1 MHSNKLY
8 KQTII
13 SLPLVGGM
21 INELLWI
28 MFMLLTLSTVLFA
41 YRFFGRTGLYC
52 MIVIN
57 IIVANLQVV
66 KTVEL
71 FGLVATLG
79 NILYGSVFLATDI
92 LNENYGKTTARK
104 GVWFGF
110 IAFILMV
117 VFMQIGL
124 WFIPHESDFAHPFMQ
139 GLFGIM
145 PRILVGSLIAYL
157 ISQHHDVWAF
167 NFWKKKTKGKYLW
180 LRNNLSTIVSQL
192 IDSIVFCVIAF
203 LGVWEMNIWWQIL
216 LTTYIFKLIV
226 AVADT
231 PFLYI
236 ARLFKKKVDDLESKQ

>member
-1 MHSNKLY
+1 M
-8 KQTII
+8 
-13 SLPLVGGM
+13 V
-21 INELLWI
+21 NELLWI
-28 MFMLLTLSTVLFA
+28 MFMLVSLTAVLLA
-41 YRFFGRTGLYC
+41 YRFFGKTGLYC

-79 NILYGSVFLATDI
+79 NILYGSIFLATDI
-92 LNENYGKTTARK
+92 LNENYGKEEARK

-124 WFIPHESDFAHPFMQ
+124 WFVAHESDFAQPLLE

-145 PRILVGSLIAYL
+145 PRILAGSLIAYL

-167 NFWKKKTKGKYLW
+167 NFWKNKFKGKHLW
-180 LRNNLSTIVSQL
+180 LRNNLSTLVSQL
-192 IDSIVFCVIAF
+192 IDSAVFCVIAF
-203 LGVWEMNIWWQIL
+203 LGVWDMNVWWQIL

-226 AVADT
+226 AVVDT
-231 PFLYI
+231 PFIYL
-236 ARLFKKKVDDLESKQ
+236 ARLYKNKVDKLEK